1 MAPSSIIAYALG
13 STEHAEFLFNAEPKK
28 SWDHQFSDNAGAD
41 KFFVKVH
48 FASEFHSFRKQI
60 FASADHQEFI
70 ASLGSCDPW
79 QVHLLHF
86 FLPSTLWTVDDLPRK
101 DSLESNLSCMRSTS
115 RWL

>member
-1 MAPSSIIAYALG
+1 MTSNKGNLTLG

-86 FLPSTLWTVDDLPRK
+86 FLPSTLWTVNDVPGK
-101 DSLESNLSCMRSTS
+101 DPIFTI
-115 RWL
+115 

>member
-1 MAPSSIIAYALG
+1 MPIAFEFQQCLFCILTNCQTYYALG

-79 QVHLLHF
+79 QV
-86 FLPSTLWTVDDLPRK
+86 
-101 DSLESNLSCMRSTS
+101 
-115 RWL
+115 